1 MSQHEPPRR
10 KKTRGIFQLGVRSD
24 VLGGI
29 REPLSLLPS
38 GRHQSTTGPNQELYT
53 NKQMIWRFN
62 TQQVRGTPADCD
74 AKRVGEATR
83 GSQNQSSL
91 AEISKRRLSKNLQ
104 IAVPTRFFPTGS
116 AQERPKDFQH
126 PPKSFPNPS
135 KIDPRSIP
143 KPFWSPS
150 CTHAGKKIDLER
162 PKSGQEAPK
171 SSQKT
176 TQTVPNPS

>member
-1 MSQHEPPRR
+1 MPQWFQKLQNCEKIRKMSQHSAPRPKNR
-10 KKTRGIFQLGVRSD
+10 KKTI
-24 VLGGI
+24 VLGGM
-29 REPLSLLPS
+29 REAQPEGASLRKSPW
-38 GRHQSTTGPNQELYT
+38 GN
-53 NKQMIWRFN
+53 
-62 TQQVRGTPADCD
+62 RGINLQHAEGSETPAHCD

-171 SSQKT
+171 SAQKT

>member
-1 MSQHEPPRR
+1 MTPKTVFHPSSAGCAKATWEEQSSVPAGERPPDER
-10 KKTRGIFQLGVRSD
+10 T
-24 VLGGI
+24 
-29 REPLSLLPS
+29 
-38 GRHQSTTGPNQELYT
+38 
-53 NKQMIWRFN
+53 FN
-62 TQQVRGTPADCD
+62 TLEGLATPAHCD

-116 AQERPKDFQH
+116 AQERPKDPQH
-126 PPKSFPNPS
+126 PPKSFPNPI
-135 KIDPRSIP
+135 KIDPESIP
-143 KPFWSPS
+143 RPFWSPS
-150 CTHAGKKIDLER
+150 CTHAGKKIDWER

-171 SSQKT
+171 SAQKA

>member
-1 MSQHEPPRR
+1 MAPKMKKFDGRR
-10 KKTRGIFQLGVRSD
+10 WPSMA
-24 VLGGI
+24 LGGTC
-29 REPLSLLPS
+29 EPLSVGPS
-38 GRHQSTTGPNQELYT
+38 AQTSKKAVSNHAGG
-53 NKQMIWRFN
+53 
-62 TQQVRGTPADCD
+62 GTPAHCD

-116 AQERPKDFQH
+116 AQERPKDPQH

-171 SSQKT
+171 SAQKT